1 MKNTN
6 TASETTAPAAALAVV
21 PDPLA
26 DPKLP
31 GAMAELRAL
40 ADNLEASYVERRN
53 PIRVALVAL
62 LAREHMIQ
70 FGPPGV
76 AKSAI
81 LRSLCEALYDAE
93 PGAYFEITL
102 NKFSTPEDLFGPVSA
117 SQLLNADTYTRLVD
131 GYAPSARIWFLDE
144 PFQSSTAILHTLV
157 TCMQERKFKN
167 GRQVLDL
174 VLDMICAAT
183 NEYPEDASLAK
194 VYDRFALRVWVD
206 EVRDRDNR
214 RTLYRRRGALPV
226 TAKLSTQNLEVLR
239 EAVRAVPWGDR
250 EADKLAA
257 IQEAVEAEGFK
268 ASPRTWVKASW
279 IIPAAAVL
287 AGRTQVQA
295 SDYMILADMIWREA
309 GERDR
314 LATVVGNAA
323 DPYGARSEAILDG
336 VRAAMKE
343 LPSMDLLK
351 SGQKTKIDL
360 TAAIAKVSGQV
371 SAKRDQ
377 LDEVIAE
384 AGNTDSLREAVEA
397 VEAAQRQVDKL
408 NHDVTWFR
416 AR

>member
-6 TASETTAPAAALAVV
+6 TAAETTAPAAALAVV

-226 TAKLSTQNLEVLR
+226 TAKLSTQNLE
-239 EAVRAVPWGDR
+239 
-250 EADKLAA
+250 
-257 IQEAVEAEGFK
+257 
-268 ASPRTWVKASW
+268 
-279 IIPAAAVL
+279 
-287 AGRTQVQA
+287 
-295 SDYMILADMIWREA
+295 ILREA

-377 LDEVIAE
+377 LDEVITE
-384 AGNTDSLREAVEA
+384 AGLTDSLREAVEA

>member
-1 MKNTN
+1 MN
-6 TASETTAPAAALAVV
+6 TATETIAPATTLAADVDDYDPLTDPELPAALA
-21 PDPLA
+21 
-26 DPKLP
+26 
-31 GAMAELRAL
+31 ELHAL
-40 ADNLEASYVERRN
+40 AAQLDAAYVERRN
-53 PIRVALVAL
+53 PVRVALIAL
-62 LAREHMIQ
+62 LAQEHMIQ

-76 AKSAI
+76 AKSAL
-81 LRSLCEALYDAE
+81 LRAMCEALYAGD
-93 PGAYFEITL
+93 PGAFFEITL

-117 SQLLNADTYTRLVD
+117 SQLLNADTYTRLVE
-131 GYAPSARIWFLDE
+131 GFAPSARIWFLDE

-167 GRQVLDL
+167 GRQVLDIPL
-174 VLDMICAAT
+174 EMICAAT

-226 TAKLSTQNLEVLR
+226 TAKLSGASLEVLR
-239 EAVRAVPWGDR
+239 AAVRAVFWGDR

-268 ASPRTWVKASW
+268 ASPRTWVKAAW

-287 AGRTQVQA
+287 AGRLHVQA

-323 DPYGARSEAILDG
+323 DPYGARAEAILDG
-336 VRAAMKE
+336 VRAAMRE
-343 LPSMDLLK
+343 LPSLDLLK

-360 TAAIAKVSGQV
+360 TAVIAKVSGQV
-371 SAKRDQ
+371 AAKRDQ

-384 AGNTDSLREAVEA
+384 AGTSDALREAMEA
-397 VEAAQRQVDKL
+397 VEAAQRQVDDL
-408 NHDVTWFR
+408 NHQVTWFR
-416 AR
+416 SR